1 MCSEGFPHRKEG
13 TNSRLKNFVKIEY
26 KLLQYLQL
34 KLSYGILSTIREAL
48 MDEQHYKNRIQAL
61 EDELALERARTEHW
75 KKLYLLANQKR
86 YGKSIES
93 SHQLGIGLFDEA
105 ELENLCDALENTEGP
120 PTEQK
125 VRSYTRRA
133 SRSRMLTLDPATP
146 VVDIHHQAQT
156 PVCSCE
162 SVMVR
167 CGEFVRD
174 TLSVIPASRVIVR
187 HHYPKFECTNCLPE
201 PGRNAK
207 LVVCNDNSV
216 LTGTVCD
223 PSLLA
228 TIVTDKMQFG
238 LPLYRQEQKLVQ
250 EQRGLSRQ
258 VMSGWMMLAGGAL
271 ENLGRALDRAMYSYP
286 LWNVDETGLRVLEV
300 PGQKES
306 DSSRNCFMI
315 VRAATDRDGSRGPVV
330 FSFSE
335 QRTDEV
341 IADFLKDYTK
351 VVQSDGLSGYHNAAV
366 DRSGGQES
374 FTHLGCMVHARR
386 KAAEILKANKRAKL
400 AGELV
405 GLYGTFFHHEG
416 ELADAQKGPQAL
428 PEREYLAK
436 RREILEP
443 DLAAIKQWLLD
454 HSKTVL
460 KGSELENAIKYPLKR
475 WQQLTAFLDYSYATS
490 SNQLAENSIRPFAV
504 ARRNFLFCITPQGAK
519 VSALYYSLVESCKA
533 MGINPHSYLTHVFDN
548 AGGCK
553 TDEDWDALVP
563 GRADLS
569 NIDDYFTKLRSAM
582 PDPNRTQ
589 PYILSGKKY

>member
-1 MCSEGFPHRKEG
+1 MKE
-13 TNSRLKNFVKIEY
+13 TPS
-26 KLLQYLQL
+26 
-34 KLSYGILSTIREAL
+34 A
-48 MDEQHYKNRIQAL
+48 EQQYKNRIQAL
-61 EDELALERARTEHW
+61 EDELAFEKASAEHW
-75 KKLYLLANQKR
+75 KQLYLSSRQQR
-86 YGKSIES
+86 FGKSSECAQ
-93 SHQLGIGLFDEA
+93 QLGLGLFDEA

-125 VRSYTRRA
+125 VKSYTRRA
-133 SRSRMLTLDPATP
+133 SRSRMLTLDPSTP
-146 VVDIHHQAQT
+146 VVDIHHQAQA
-156 PVCSCE
+156 PVCGCE
-162 SVMVR
+162 TTMR
-167 CGEFVRD
+167 QCGEFVRD
-174 TLSVIPASRVIVR
+174 TLSVIPASEVIVR
-187 HHYPKFECTNCLPE
+187 HHYPKFECANCLPE
-201 PGRNAK
+201 PGQSAK
-207 LVVCNDNSV
+207 VVVCNDNSV
-216 LTGTVCD
+216 LAGTVCD

-238 LPLYRQEQKLVQ
+238 LPLYRQEQKLLQ

-258 VMSGWMMLAGGAL
+258 AMSGWMMLAGGAL
-271 ENLGRALDRAMYSYP
+271 ENLGKALDRAMYSYA
-286 LWNVDETGLRVLEV
+286 LWNVDETGLRVLDV

-306 DSSRNCFMI
+306 DSNRNCFMI

-341 IADFLKDYTK
+341 IADFLKDYAKT
-351 VVQSDGLSGYHNAAV
+351 VQSDGLSGYHNAAV
-366 DRSGGQES
+366 ARGGGQES

-386 KAAEILKANKRAKL
+386 KAAEILKTNKRAKL

-428 PEREYLAK
+428 PEQQYLAK

-454 HSKTVL
+454 HSKTAL
-460 KGSELENAIKYPLKR
+460 KGTELARAINYPLKR
-475 WQQLTAFLDYSYATS
+475 WRELTAFLDYSYATS
-490 SNQLAENSIRPFAV
+490 SNQLAENAIRPFAV

-548 AGGCK
+548 AGGCR

-563 GRADLS
+563 GRADLG
-569 NIDDYFTKLRSAM
+569 NVDDYFTRLRSAM

-589 PYILSGKKY
+589 PYILRGKKY